1 MPAHPLLPG
10 LVLTYAVAL
19 LFIVVF
25 ARVRIPQIVAL
36 IAAGVV
42 AGPSGFGFVGT
53 AEEVNTLAEIGIV
66 LLLFTVGL
74 DFSLGEVQRIW
85 KTVLGGGTLQIVGT
99 AVAFVLLLT
108 PVLGSWRVALFIGF
122 FVALSSTAIVL
133 NELGGRNQLDAPH
146 GRLMVGVL
154 LFQDVGIVG
163 LLLLVPILSGR
174 TPFSAMPMVLLRA
187 MLVIGGGRRRQPVRP
202 AEAARHRVPKRPAGG
217 VRAGGRARQHRHR
230 LDQLAARDFDGARR
244 VSGRPGAGGKRVQ
257 PSGLRRDPAAAGHPR
272 RDSSSSRSACWWTS
286 PLVLRMLPIVLGV
299 TVAIVVAKAA
309 VASGALWLVATP
321 LRVAVTAGIGLA
333 QIGEFSFILGRAGRE
348 LGLLTPR
355 EWQILL
361 AASIATMVLTPTLLA
376 VAPRVAARIAGAAKH
391 VKPSEAPSDLPHLSD
406 HVVIVGFGVGGRL
419 LGRALRDLG
428 VPYLILELNG
438 STVRRGR
445 REGEPIFFGD
455 ATSPDAMRGAGV
467 ERARAVVAVISDPHA
482 SAHLV
487 IAVRALAPHVPVIV
501 RTRYNAEAESLLRRG
516 ATVAVAEE
524 LEASLE
530 VLAQLLARLDVPGNA
545 IEVLLEGFRRGS
557 AGVRPMRAPSRPF
570 DSLPPEIRH
579 TPISSHEIGPGDWA
593 VGRTLAEINL
603 RATTGALV
611 IAVRQGNRHRA
622 SPPAEFGV
630 DEGTVLYLLGD
641 DSDVLL
647 ARRRLTT
654 GE

>member
-25 ARVRIPQIVAL
+25 ARLRIPQIVAL

-74 DFSLGEVQRIW
+74 DFSFGEVRRIW
-85 KTVLGGGTLQIVGT
+85 KTVLGGGALQIVGT

-108 PVLGSWRVALFIGF
+108 PVLGAWRIALFIGF

-154 LFQDVGIVG
+154 LLQDVGIVG

-174 TPFSAMPMVLLRA
+174 TPFSAAPMVLLRA
-187 MLVIGGGRRRQPVRP
+187 ILVIGAV
-202 AEAARHRVPKRPAGG
+202 AAVSRFVLPKLLGIVSR
-217 VRAGGRARQHRHR
+217 
-230 LDQLAARDFDGARR
+230 
-244 VSGRPGAGGKRVQ
+244 SGRQEAFALAVVLASIGTAWISSLLGISMALGAFLGGLVLAESEFSHQAFAEIR
-257 PSGLRRDPAAAGHPR
+257 PLRDILAGLFFISLGMLVDV
-272 RDSSSSRSACWWTS
+272 T
-286 PLVLRMLPIVLGV
+286 LVLRMLPSVLGV
-299 TVAIVVAKAA
+299 TVAIVVVKAA
-309 VASGALWLVATP
+309 VATGALWVVATP

-333 QIGEFSFILGRAGRE
+333 QIGEFSFILGRAGLD
-348 LGLLTPR
+348 LGLLTSR
-355 EWQILL
+355 DWQILL

-376 VAPRVAARIAGAAKH
+376 VAPRVAARIAGAATH
-391 VKPSEAPSDLPHLSD
+391 LTSSDAPSDLPHLSD

-419 LGRALRDLG
+419 LSRALRDLG

-445 REGEPIFFGD
+445 RQGEPIFFGD

-487 IAVRALAPHVPVIV
+487 IAVRALAPHVPVVV
-501 RTRYNAEAESLLRRG
+501 RTRYSAEAESLLRRG

-557 AGVRPMRAPSRPF
+557 TGIRPMRAPSRPF

-579 TPISSHEIGPGDWA
+579 TPISSHEVGRGDWA
-593 VGRTLAEINL
+593 VGRTLADINL

-622 SPPAEFGV
+622 SPPAELQV

-641 DSDVLL
+641 ESDVLL

-654 GE
+654 GN

>member
-10 LVLTYAVAL
+10 LVLTYGVAL
-19 LFIVVF
+19 LLIVVL
-25 ARVRIPQIVAL
+25 ARVRVPQIVAL
-36 IAAGVV
+36 ITAGVV
-42 AGPSGFGFVGT
+42 AGPSGFGFVDT

-74 DFSLGEVQRIW
+74 DFSLGEVRRIW
-85 KTVLGGGTLQIVGT
+85 KTVLGGGTLQIFGT
-99 AVAFVLLLT
+99 AVALVLLLA
-108 PVLGSWRVALFIGF
+108 PVTVSWRVGLFVGF
-122 FVALSSTAIVL
+122 FAALSSTAIVL

-154 LFQDVGIVG
+154 LFQDLCIVG

-174 TPFSAMPMVLLRA
+174 TPFSAVPMVLLRTV
-187 MLVIGGGRRRQPVRP
+187 LVIGAV
-202 AEAARHRVPKRPAGG
+202 AAVSRFVLPKLLGIVSR
-217 VRAGGRARQHRHR
+217 
-230 LDQLAARDFDGARR
+230 
-244 VSGRPGAGGKRVQ
+244 SGRQEAFALAVVLASIGTAWISSLIGISMALGAFLGGLVLAESEFSHQAFAEIR
-257 PSGLRRDPAAAGHPR
+257 PLRDILAGLFFISLGMLVDV
-272 RDSSSSRSACWWTS
+272 T
-286 PLVLRMLPIVLGV
+286 LVLRMLPIVLGV
-299 TVAIVVAKAA
+299 TIAIVLVKAA
-309 VASGALWLVATP
+309 VTTGALWLVATP
-321 LRVAVTAGIGLA
+321 LRVAATAGIGLA
-333 QIGEFSFILGRAGRE
+333 QIGEFSFILGRAGLD
-348 LGLLTPR
+348 LGLLTSR

-376 VAPRVAARIAGAAKH
+376 VAPRVAARIAGAAER
-391 VKPSEAPSDLPHLSD
+391 VKPSDAPSDLPHLSD

-419 LGRALRDLG
+419 LGRALRDIG

-487 IAVRALAPHVPVIV
+487 IAVRALAPHVPVVV
-501 RTRYNAEAESLLRRG
+501 RTRYSAEAESLLRRG

-545 IEVLLEGFRRGS
+545 IEVLLEGFRRDSTGI
-557 AGVRPMRAPSRPF
+557 RPMRAPSRPF

-579 TPISSHEIGPGDWA
+579 TPISSHEIRPGDWA
-593 VGRTLAEINL
+593 VGRTLADINL

-611 IAVRQGNRHRA
+611 IAVRQGTRHRA
-622 SPPAEFGV
+622 SPPAELVV

-647 ARRRLTT
+647 ARRRLTA
-654 GE
+654 GD